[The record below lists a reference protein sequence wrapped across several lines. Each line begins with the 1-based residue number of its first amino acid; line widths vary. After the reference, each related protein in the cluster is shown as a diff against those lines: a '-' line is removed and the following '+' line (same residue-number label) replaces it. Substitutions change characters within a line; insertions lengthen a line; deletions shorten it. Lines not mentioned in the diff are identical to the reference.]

1 MRQEIA
7 YWFEKVSHG
16 DGGDP
21 IGFRAHPKTYRK
33 EYLVAKIADKTK
45 MSKKESRTMVNAFVE
60 TVKET
65 MKKNDKVAL
74 VGFGTFGVKERQARK
89 GVNPKTLKAI
99 TIPKKKAMFFKP
111 GKALKDAVAKK

>member
-1 MRQEIA
+1 MRQEIS

-21 IGFRAHPKTYRK
+21 IGFTTHPKAHGK
-33 EYLVAKIADKTK
+33 KDLVAKIADKTK
-45 MSKKESRTMVNAFVE
+45 TTKKESKIMVNAFMDA
-60 TVKET
+60 VKEA

-74 VGFGTFGVKERQARK
+74 VGFGTFGVKEREARK

-99 TIPKKKAMFFKP
+99 TIPKKKVPFFKP
-111 GKALKDAVAKK
+111 GKALRDAVAKK